1 MTHSPMRWILAL
13 PLALG
18 AAACRTNPAIP
29 FQADHWQFFVQGGRG
44 AVKDDF
50 VEQRNHVEF
59 EVVVPRE
66 NTAGWC
72 HEVGLRFS
80 RGDGNGQRNMTAAE
94 GDTSAAGDEYQP
106 SEREL
111 EWREFS
117 VGARQVY
124 RQGEVFEPYFA
135 AGLAF
140 FRTDS
145 DEQYVDSNGNPQSD
159 TDHYE
164 DYGVYLRTGI
174 LWNTLRGVLAE
185 ETELKLG
192 LDMRGLYASDHSAL
206 EFALVLGL
214 GK

>member
-13 PLALG
+13 PLALC

-29 FQADHWQFFVQGGRG
+29 FQADHWQFFVLGGRG

-50 VEQRNHVEF
+50 VEQRNLVGLEM
-59 EVVVPRE
+59 VVPRE
-66 NTAGWC
+66 NTKGWC
-72 HEVGLRFS
+72 HEFGLHFAS
-80 RGDGNGQRNMTAAE
+80 GEGNGVRNL
-94 GDTSAAGDEYQP
+94 DHAGTIKTT

-111 EWREFS
+111 DFRELL

-124 RQGEVFEPYFA
+124 NRGESFEPYFGV
-135 AGLAF
+135 GLSL
-140 FRTDS
+140 FR
-145 DEQYVDSNGNPQSD
+145 VDSHETFLDASSVEHHNG
-159 TDHYE
+159 DHWN
-164 DYGVYLRTGI
+164 DYGVYLRTGV

-192 LDMRGLYASDHSAL
+192 LDMRGLYASDYSAL